1 MTGSVDTEANKK
13 RGYAGEELAARYL
26 TRKGY
31 QVLARN
37 FHSRFGETDII
48 AQQGEFII
56 FAEVK
61 LRTEGFLSAPA
72 EAVDRKKRLRLT
84 QTAWVY
90 LLENP
95 TSLQPRFDLIEIIC
109 PAKRE
114 GKVLLRHTESAFD
127 AEPLENVPL

>member
-1 MTGSVDTEANKK
+1 MAGADTEANKK

-26 TRKGY
+26 ARKGY
-31 QVLARN
+31 QILDRN
-37 FHSRFGETDII
+37 FHSRFGEIDII
-48 AQQGEFII
+48 AQWEEFIV

-61 LRTEGFLSAPA
+61 LRTEGYLCSPA

-95 TSLQPRFDLIEIIC
+95 TQLQPRFDLVEIIR
-109 PAKRE
+109 PAKEE
-114 GKVLLRHTESAFD
+114 GKLLLRHTEGAFD
-127 AEPLENVPL
+127 AEPMENIPL